1 MSRKAAADAE
11 DGMPH
16 APGSIPQSR
25 SRQLE
30 NPEPVDVECAN
41 GQPRVIWWRGRRLRI
56 DHLAGPERLAGD
68 WWKDRYIR
76 DYWRCDDPDGE
87 GTLVLYH
94 DYSSGSAWFVQGW
107 HD

>member
-1 MSRKAAADAE
+1 VH
-11 DGMPH
+11 DGPL
-16 APGSIPQSR
+16 GSELPVPAC

-56 DHLAGPERLAGD
+56 DHPTGPERLGGD
-68 WWKDRYIR
+68 WWKDRYVR